1 MAEDALP
8 SEGPEETAR
17 RGRPLWARIL
27 IGLGVFVVAIALLV
41 AVAMKGLDTSPGHRF
56 LADQI
61 ARLAPGS
68 GLRIKIG
75 RIEGSVYGRMTLR
88 DVRLSDPQG
97 VFLEIP
103 VATIDW
109 RPTAWFNNQLRINQ
123 LSAQQARFHRL
134 PKLRP
139 AKRKG
144 PILPD
149 FDIYVGSL
157 RVHQLWLGPRLI
169 GEPRTA
175 SLAAQADIRS
185 GRVLLR
191 LGARLLDGRDQL
203 SLALDAEPDRDRF
216 DLDAALVAPAK
227 GALAKIAGFSQPL
240 TVRIKGDGRWR
251 QWHGNAKA
259 LFDST
264 NLADLELSMKAGRLA
279 LRGTARP
286 APFLKGKLQR
296 LSSPEVAIDMSGMLD
311 ERKLDLTLDLRSSAL
326 VVTGGG
332 VLDLGRNRFEGMKL
346 AGNLLKP
353 PALFPNMTGQ
363 DVRMRLAIDGD
374 FQGPTVDYMITS
386 PRVAFDE
393 TTFETARASGRAD
406 LSGTPKRIPVSFTA
420 RRVTGVGAEAE
431 DILSNLKVDG
441 PLFLQ
446 NMQLTS
452 DQLTVT
458 SDKVS
463 GRLGLVLDLRTGR
476 YAVDLLGTLARYLIP
491 GIGIVDVET
500 KLRAVPGT
508 DRGTLLTGTARATV
522 RRLDNG
528 FFRSLTGGLPVVEAN
543 LTRTPDRVLSF
554 SNLRLTSPLLR
565 LTGQGLRRRDGT
577 FQLTATGQ
585 HARYGPARISLDGR
599 INRPQIDLVLA
610 NPDLG
615 VRAEDVV
622 ARLDPTT
629 EGWRFTAR
637 GQSILGPFTTQGRL
651 VTPAGQ
657 PTLIDIAALDL
668 SGGAVARGQ
677 LRALPGGLS
686 GELAVSGNGLGG
698 RLLLSPQNGIQRI
711 EAHLTS
717 NGTRFEGPP
726 PIRIGR
732 ARLDGVA
739 LLYPDGPSIE
749 GKLSGSGLR
758 RGPVTLANLSAEA
771 SLRQGKGRVSA
782 TLSGRART
790 RFTFTSQADIA
801 PGRITV
807 TGDGSIEDEAIRL
820 TEPARFLKTRDGWQ
834 LSRTT
839 FTYAGGSGSIG
850 GRFGNGLALEGDV
863 RNVTLRVLDVLFP
876 NLRLSG
882 RASGAFSVEFPSKG
896 RLPSGRANLTLKGL
910 SRAGLV
916 FSSAPIDVGIAAV
929 LEGRK
934 GAARAVIKS
943 NGKVVGRGQA
953 RLEPIP
959 GDADDAFAD
968 RMWAAPLFA
977 QLRYNGPGDSLW
989 RMIGVEAV
997 DVTGPLEVAADFG
1010 GRLGEPTIKGI
1021 VRTSNGRIASPLL
1034 GTAIENLKASGRFD
1048 GSQLVI
1054 PSFTGS
1060 TPKAGTVSGR
1070 ARFDLAAVN
1079 GFGMD
1084 IAIEAKNAR
1093 LLNRDDIRAD
1103 VTGPLTIRS
1112 DGSGGTV
1119 SGNVKIDGGRFR
1131 LGRPAAAEVPR
1142 LTVREINRPP
1152 REQLVDER
1160 PRKPW
1165 RLDIKAD
1172 ARNRLMVTGMGLDSE
1187 WRAKLDIE
1195 GAADRPQLTGVADL
1209 VRGSYEFAGKRFD
1222 LERGQIRFTGD
1233 YPPDPLL
1240 DIVAEASVQGLTAT
1254 IKVSGTGLRPEINF
1268 ASVPAL
1274 PEDEVLSR
1282 ILFGTSIANL
1292 SAPEALQLAAA
1303 VATIR
1308 SGGAGAGNPL
1318 NRLGRAVGI
1327 DRLRILPGTEATGKG
1342 PSFAAGKYI
1351 GKRVYVEV
1359 SSDTQGNSATSIEVE
1374 LTRWL
1379 SVLSRV
1385 STLGETSVNVR
1396 VSKDY

>member
-1 MAEDALP
+1 MAEDAPRLD
-8 SEGPEETAR
+8 EPEETVR
-17 RGRPLWARIL
+17 SGRPLWRRIL
-27 IGLGVFVVAIALLV
+27 IGLGVFLAGTALLL
-41 AVAMKGLDTSPGHRF
+41 AAALTALDTSPGHRF
-56 LADQI
+56 LADRI
-61 ARLAPGS
+61 ARLAPES

-75 RIEGSVYGRMTLR
+75 RIDGSIYGRMTVR
-88 DVRLSDPQG
+88 DLRLSDPQG
-97 VFLEIP
+97 LFLEIP
-103 VATIDW
+103 AATVDW
-109 RPTAWFNNQLRINQ
+109 RPTAWIDNKLQINQ
-123 LSAQQARFHRL
+123 LSARQANLHRL

-139 AKRKG
+139 AKRKR
-144 PILPD
+144 PILPSY
-149 FDIYVGSL
+149 DIYVGNL
-157 RVHQLWLGPRLI
+157 RVERLWLGPHLV
-169 GEPRTA
+169 GKPRTA

-185 GRVLLR
+185 GRALVR

-227 GALAKIAGFSQPL
+227 GALGRIVGFKQPL
-240 TVRIKGDGRWR
+240 TIRIKGDGRWR
-251 QWHGNAKA
+251 QWQGSAKA
-259 LFDST
+259 LFDGT
-264 NLADLELSMKAGRLA
+264 MLADLDLRMEAGRLGVK
-279 LRGTARP
+279 GTARP

-296 LSSPEVAIDMSGMLD
+296 LSSPEVAVDIGGTLKD
-311 ERKLDLTLDLRSSAL
+311 RKLDLTLDLKSSAIAIS
-326 VVTGGG
+326 GGG
-332 VLDLGRNRFEGMKL
+332 MLDLGKNRFHGLRL
-346 AGNLLKP
+346 AANLMKP
-353 PALFPNMTGQ
+353 PALFPNMTGR
-363 DVRMRLAIDGD
+363 DVRLRMAIDGD
-374 FQGPTVDYMITS
+374 FGGPSVDYAITS
-386 PRVAFDE
+386 PHVAFDN
-393 TTFETARASGRAD
+393 TAFETARLAGIAD
-406 LSGTPKRIPVSFTA
+406 LSARPVRIPVSFTA
-420 RRVTGVGAEAE
+420 QRITGVGAEAE
-431 DILSNLKVDG
+431 DILSNLKIDG
-441 PLFLQ
+441 PLFLK
-446 NMQLTS
+446 NMQLS
-452 DQLTVT
+452 GDQLGVA
-458 SDKVS
+458 SGKLN
-463 GRLGLVLDLRTGR
+463 GRLGLALDLNTGR
-476 YAVDLLGTLARYLIP
+476 YVVDLQGALPRYPIP
-491 GIGIVDVET
+491 GLGLVDVDA

-508 DRGTLLTGTARATV
+508 PRGTLVTGSARASV

-528 FFRSLTGGLPVVEAN
+528 FFRWLTGGLPVIEAN
-543 LTRTPDRVLSF
+543 LTRTPDLVLSF
-554 SNLRLTSPLLR
+554 ANMRLSSPLLH
-565 LTGQGLRRRDGT
+565 LAGQGMRRRDGT
-577 FQLTATGQ
+577 FQISASGQ
-585 HARYGPARISLDGR
+585 HGRYGSARISLDGR
-599 INRPQIDLVLA
+599 INRPQIDLALVS
-610 NPDLG
+610 PDFG
-615 VRAEDVV
+615 VRAENVV
-622 ARLDPTT
+622 ARLDPTD

-637 GQSILGPFTTQGRL
+637 GLSVLGPFATNGRL

-657 PTLIDIAALDL
+657 PTLIDVAALDM
-668 SGGAVARGQ
+668 SGGAVAQGQ
-677 LRALPGGLS
+677 LRALPGGFD
-686 GELAVSGNGLGG
+686 GALAVSGNGLGG
-698 RLLLSPQNGIQRI
+698 RLLLSPSNGIQRI
-711 EAHLTS
+711 EAHLTG
-717 NGTRFEGPP
+717 NGTHFEGPP

-739 LLYPDGPSIE
+739 MLYPDGASIE
-749 GKLSGSGLR
+749 GKFTGSSLR

-771 SLRQGKGRVSA
+771 SLRQGRGRVSA

-820 TEPARFLKTRDGWQ
+820 SEPAQFLKTQDGWQ

-863 RNVTLRVLDVLFP
+863 RNVTLRMLDVLFP

-882 RASGAFSVEFPSKG
+882 RASGAFSVEFPGRG
-896 RLPSGRANLTLKGL
+896 RLPSGRANLTIKGL

-916 FSSAPIDVGIAAV
+916 FSSAPIDIGIAAV

-934 GAARAVIKS
+934 GAARAVMKS

-959 GDADDAFAD
+959 GDADDAFAE

-977 QLRYNGPGDSLW
+977 QIRYNGPGDSLW

-1010 GRLGEPTIKGI
+1010 GRLGEPTIRGI

-1142 LTVREINRPP
+1142 LMVREINRPP
-1152 REQLVDER
+1152 REQLVEER

-1172 ARNRLMVTGMGLDSE
+1172 ARNQLMVTGMGLDSE

-1222 LERGQIRFTGD
+1222 LERGQIRFMGD

-1308 SGGAGAGNPL
+1308 SGGAGAGSPL

-1374 LTRWL
+1374 MTRWL